1 MVTTLYRATATC
13 FWLLLLAS
21 QLPMVSAL
29 WLASKPLKMSSSFR
43 ASAVDVVRRR
53 NWR

>member
-1 MVTTLYRATATC
+1 MVAALYRVTATC

-21 QLPMVSAL
+21 QLTMVSAL
-29 WLASKPLKMSSSFR
+29 WLASKLLSMSGSFR
-43 ASAVDVVRRR
+43 SGVVDVVRQQ

>member
-29 WLASKPLKMSSSFR
+29 WLASKLLKMSDSFR
-43 ASAVDVVRRR
+43 SGVIDVVHRQ